1 LGGGG
6 GGGRTNDPTIDAE
19 GGEEEEDDDD
29 VGDDYCYYY
38 PCAMGDVFNQRPLPF
53 VIGSVEFM
61 ASGCAGLDDDD
72 VVEHRLVR

>member
-1 LGGGG
+1 
-6 GGGRTNDPTIDAE
+6 
-19 GGEEEEDDDD
+19 
-29 VGDDYCYYY
+29 
-38 PCAMGDVFNQRPLPF
+38 MGDVFNQRPLPF